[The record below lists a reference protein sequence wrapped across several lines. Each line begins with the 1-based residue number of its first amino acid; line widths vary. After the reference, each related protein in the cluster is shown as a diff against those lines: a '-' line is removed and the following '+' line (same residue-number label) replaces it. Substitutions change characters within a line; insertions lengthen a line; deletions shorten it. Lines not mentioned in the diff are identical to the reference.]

1 MSGNNPTPTS
11 EPLAAMEYAAG
22 FVAALVTFTLL
33 LDQHRVI
40 PLFDTLKA
48 LRGSAEQLEAQEQ
61 HAKAKAKAM
70 RHIILAL
77 EEMIQKSPSQNGT
90 VQ

>member
-1 MSGNNPTPTS
+1 MSGNNPTPIS
-11 EPLAAMEYAAG
+11 EQLAAMEYAAG

-40 PLFDTLKA
+40 PLFETLKA

-61 HAKAKAKAM
+61 HAKAKAM

>member
-1 MSGNNPTPTS
+1 MSGNNPTSIS
-11 EPLAAMEYAAG
+11 EQVAAMEYAAG

-48 LRGSAEQLEAQEQ
+48 HRDSVAQLETQEQ
-61 HAKAKAKAM
+61 HAKAKAM

-77 EEMIQKSPSQNGT
+77 EEIIQKSPPQNGT